1 MAKVTVST
9 TGLGRRS
16 YGDVSP
22 PQECHK
28 VEDIEYV
35 RYVAGS
41 DDRNVAILTLDVPQ
55 ALGLAYDLLYQAVD
69 AGALVGWNVQHPERE
84 DAVA

>member
-9 TGLGRRS
+9 SGVGRRS
-16 YGDVSP
+16 YGDESP

-35 RYVAGS
+35 RYCGDFAT
-41 DDRNVAILTLDVPQ
+41 DRNIAILTLDADQ

-69 AGALVGWNVQHPERE
+69 AGKITGWNVQHA
-84 DAVA
+84 DAL